1 MQLFF
6 LIEPGPYFILNP
18 ETLSFGG
25 GEPGALHEEEL
36 FFGDVFFLRDIED
49 GIHDMLHFSKR

>member
-18 ETLSFGG
+18 DIFFRRGTRALRE
-25 GEPGALHEEEL
+25 EGA
-36 FFGDVFFLRDIED
+36 FCFVDI
-49 GIHDMLHFSKR
+49 FKRH

>member
-18 ETLSFGG
+18 DIFFGG
-25 GEPGALHEEEL
+25 EHEHFVRKEHFVL
-36 FFGDVFFLRDIED
+36 LIFLRDIEN
-49 GIHDMLHFSKR
+49 GLHMLHFSKR